1 MIDAKRNEYDSSF
14 AAGER
19 ERESRA
25 IRFTRT
31 IPPGS
36 LGLLE
41 ENRFEAFALQEPS
54 RDQPAANDGDPPV
67 VLHDAET
74 PLTNST
80 SSSLI
85 SPGRSCWIQ

>member
-25 IRFTRT
+25 IRFTSRV
-31 IPPGS
+31 PLLPGS

-41 ENRFEAFALQEPS
+41 ENRFEAFALQEPR
-54 RDQPAANDGDPPV
+54 RDQTGRPPTMATR
-67 VLHDAET
+67 L
-74 PLTNST
+74 
-80 SSSLI
+80 SSS
-85 SPGRSCWIQ
+85 